1 MQNRVK
7 HAHTSPSSSRETTVH
22 PDCFCF
28 PVGCW
33 CPGEVPVT
41 PGSNFPVLAKPLWE
55 KNPLY
60 DRPTGV
66 SRWGEELQT
75 RSDLVVT
82 YLVTLELD
90 PNMTSPSHFLV
101 YWGGSALTFYHWL
114 LCILRLMV

>member
-1 MQNRVK
+1 MPILHHLAPEKPRSILTASASLLAAGALVRFL
-7 HAHTSPSSSRETTVH
+7 SRQAVTFQFWLNHFGRKTLYMTGQLVS
-22 PDCFCF
+22 
-28 PVGCW
+28 VG
-33 CPGEVPVT
+33 G
-41 PGSNFPVLAKPLWE
+41 
-55 KNPLY
+55 
-60 DRPTGV
+60 
-66 SRWGEELQT
+66 GEELQT